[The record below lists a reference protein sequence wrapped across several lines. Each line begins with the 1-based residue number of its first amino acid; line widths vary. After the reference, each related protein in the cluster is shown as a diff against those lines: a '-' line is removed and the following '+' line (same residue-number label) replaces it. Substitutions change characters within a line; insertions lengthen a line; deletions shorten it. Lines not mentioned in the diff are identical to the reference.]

1 MIDDLKK
8 RLQKTLEFL
17 KEKLKQIRTGRANIA
32 LVENVQVE
40 AYGAKM
46 PMNQLATITVPEAKT
61 ILITPWDKANVELI
75 VKAIQSADIGINP
88 SVEGES
94 VRLVLPPMTE
104 ERRKELV
111 KVVKDELELG
121 RISIRGARKEILQ
134 MLDKTEGMGE
144 DEKERIEK
152 QVDEEVK
159 KANEEIERIGEAKEA
174 EIMSL

>member
-1 MIDDLKK
+1 MIDELKK

-17 KEKLKQIRTGRANIA
+17 KEKFKQIRTGRANIA

-40 AYGAKM
+40 AYGTKM

-61 ILITPWDKANVELI
+61 ILISPWDKANVELI

-111 KVVKDELELG
+111 KVVKDELETG
-121 RISIRGARKEILQ
+121 RISVRGARKETLQ
-134 MLDKTEGMGE
+134 ALGRQEGMGE

-152 QVDEEVK
+152 QIDEEVRL
-159 KANEEIERIGEAKEA
+159 ANEEIERIGSAKET